1 MKKVVRSVREKKAA
15 SESHGVLQVRL
26 YHSAIASKVI
36 SKSSVTV
43 FKKQPV
49 SGMVTSSVECVLTK
63 DAVEFLKAEALQND
77 LHALVAVFDH
87 KAEAVRALDGKS
99 NSAHYNAAIRAVL
112 SAAAEDLKDR
122 PELAQDRLIAYTAA
136 CRRTVG
142 KFLTECAGV
151 VNGDAYQRA
160 PLTGTCSKSGKPL
173 TAAWVMF
180 GTSSD
185 CLDMLDSTEIKT
197 SVLIGQKST
206 GCDETTSAEI
216 EVAEPEAKPAKP
228 AKPAKR
234 GSRKGKTGTK
244 K

>member
-1 MKKVVRSVREKKAA
+1 MTTKIVRSVKEKRSA
-15 SESHGVLQVRL
+15 SESKGVLQVKL
-26 YHSAIASKVI
+26 YHATIAVKVI
-36 SKSSVTV
+36 AKSTVAV

-49 SGMVTSSVECVLTK
+49 SGMVTESTECVLTK
-63 DAVEFLKAEALQND
+63 SAVEFLRSCALQND
-77 LHALVAVFDH
+77 LHALISVFDH
-87 KAEAVRALDGKS
+87 KSEATDKLDGHTDSKHLS
-99 NSAHYNAAIRAVL
+99 VAIKAVL
-112 SAAAEDLKDR
+112 NAAAEDLKDK

-136 CRRTVG
+136 CRKTIG
-142 KFLTECAGV
+142 KFLSECANV
-151 VNGDAYQRA
+151 VNGDAYQRE
-160 PLTGTCSKSGKPL
+160 PLTGTVSKSGKPL
-173 TAAWVMF
+173 TQAWVKF

-216 EVAEPEAKPAKP
+216 EMADDQP

-234 GSRKGKTGTK
+234 TTRRASK

>member
-1 MKKVVRSVREKKAA
+1 MSTKVIRSVREKKSA
-15 SESHGVLQVRL
+15 SESKGVLQVKL
-26 YHSAIASKVI
+26 YHFSIASKVI
-36 SKSSVTV
+36 SKSSVTIYR
-43 FKKQPV
+43 KQPV

-63 DAVEFLKAEALQND
+63 GAVELLKADALSCD
-77 LHALVAVFDH
+77 LHALIGVFDH
-87 KAEAVRALDGKS
+87 KAEAVKVLDGKS
-99 NSAHYNAAIRAVL
+99 DSKHLAAAVKAVL
-112 SAAAEDLKDR
+112 SAAAEDLKDK

-142 KFLTECAGV
+142 KFLSECATV
-151 VNGDAYQRA
+151 INGDAYQRE

-173 TAAWVMF
+173 TQAWVMF

-216 EVAEPEAKPAKP
+216 EVADPEPKPEPKP
-228 AKPAKR
+228 KR
-234 GSRKGKTGTK
+234 GSRKGNK

>member
-1 MKKVVRSVREKKAA
+1 MCAKQVIRSVREKKSA
-15 SESHGVLQVRL
+15 SESKGVLQVKL
-26 YHSAIASKVI
+26 YHMTIAAKVI
-36 SKSSVTV
+36 AKSTVTV
-43 FKKQPV
+43 YRKQPV
-49 SGMVTSSVECVLTK
+49 SGMVTSELECVLTK
-63 DAVEFLKAEALQND
+63 GAVEFLKADALQND
-77 LHALVAVFDH
+77 LHALISVFDH
-87 KAEAVRALDGKS
+87 KAEAVKALDGKS
-99 NSAHYNAAIRAVL
+99 NSAHYSAAIKAVL
-112 SAAAEDLKDR
+112 NGAAEDLKSS

-136 CRRTVG
+136 CRKTAG
-142 KFLTECAGV
+142 KFLTECATV
-151 VNGDAYQRA
+151 VNGDAYQRE
-160 PLTGTCSKSGKPL
+160 PLTGTVSKSGKPL
-173 TAAWVMF
+173 TQAWVMF

-234 GSRKGKTGTK
+234 GSRKGTK